1 MALVALLSTISLNTL
16 YLTYSKAAKKGLAKF
31 NFANP
36 LCVRRTFKILRFSY
50 KSQGLREK
58 P

>member
-31 NFANP
+31 NFDSP

-50 KSQGLREK
+50 KS
-58 P
+58 